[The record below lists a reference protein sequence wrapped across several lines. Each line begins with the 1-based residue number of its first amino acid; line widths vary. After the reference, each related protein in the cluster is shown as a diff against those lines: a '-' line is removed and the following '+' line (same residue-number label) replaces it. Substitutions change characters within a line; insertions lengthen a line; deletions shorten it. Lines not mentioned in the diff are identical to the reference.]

1 MTLFLD
7 CVSLS
12 RPSLCRE
19 LCRLTS
25 FLRRC
30 LHRCVRN
37 DQSHELCHS
46 PTDLSKQNGRN
57 GKNQKK
63 NEASQKSAKFP
74 KFPNKLRRHKVRNKC
89 ATWFNMSAHFL
100 QTSRTAHKIHKI
112 CIEQNTISR
121 YIEHVLSSGLHIE
134 HHRATPDT
142 AFHRGITEKKHEKH
156 KKMKGFHRFSMV
168 SPKKKSAAPVQP
180 QPPGSAS
187 LAHATNPPMAA
198 PNVATRPYAS
208 GLPGRRRI

>member
-74 KFPNKLRRHKVRNKC
+74 KFPNKLRRRKVRNKC

-100 QTSRTAHKIHKI
+100 QTSRTVHKIHKI

-142 AFHRGITEKKHEKH
+142 AFHKGITEKKHEKFMEH
-156 KKMKGFHRFSMV
+156 ANMQRIPNMTYT
-168 SPKKKSAAPVQP
+168 APQVTQ
-180 QPPGSAS
+180 
-187 LAHATNPPMAA
+187 
-198 PNVATRPYAS
+198 V
-208 GLPGRRRI
+208 LPWCLTLNSSECS